1 MSTTKKQIKVAIV
14 EDEPAIA
21 HMYRLKFEAEGYKV
35 EMAEDGEVGLQLC
48 EDMQPD
54 IVLLDLMMPV
64 MDGSEMLTKM
74 RATDWGKDIKV
85 LILTNRGREEAPEE
99 LRELNIHSY
108 IVKAEMTPRQVF
120 TKVQEANFSIFGS
133 ANMRPMPGM
142 PWMLETKIAW

>member
-64 MDGSEMLTKM
+64 MDGTEMLTKM
-74 RATDWGKDIKV
+74 RATSWGKDIKV

-120 TKVQEANFSIFGS
+120 TKVQEALG
-133 ANMRPMPGM
+133 
-142 PWMLETKIAW
+142 IAIEEK

>member
-1 MSTTKKQIKVAIV
+1 MTSNKKQIKVAII

-35 EMAEDGEVGLQLC
+35 EMAEDGEVGLELC
-48 EDMQPD
+48 RDMHPD

-64 MDGSEMLTKM
+64 MDGAEMLTKM
-74 RATDWGKDIKV
+74 RATSWGKDIKV

-99 LRELNIHSY
+99 LANLNIHSY

-120 TKVQEANFSIFGS
+120 AKVQEALG
-133 ANMRPMPGM
+133 
-142 PWMLETKIAW
+142 IAVEEK

>member
-1 MSTTKKQIKVAIV
+1 MNTTKKQIKVAIV

-64 MDGSEMLTKM
+64 MDGTEMLTKM

-120 TKVQEANFSIFGS
+120 TKVQEALG
-133 ANMRPMPGM
+133 
-142 PWMLETKIAW
+142 IAVEEK

>member
-1 MSTTKKQIKVAIV
+1 MNTTKKQIKVAIV

-64 MDGSEMLTKM
+64 MDGTEMLTKM
-74 RATDWGKDIKV
+74 RSTDWGKDIKV

-99 LRELNIHSY
+99 LRELNINSY

-120 TKVQEANFSIFGS
+120 TKVQEARG
-133 ANMRPMPGM
+133 
-142 PWMLETKIAW
+142 IAVEEK

>member
-64 MDGSEMLTKM
+64 MDGTEMLTKM

-120 TKVQEANFSIFGS
+120 TKVQEALG
-133 ANMRPMPGM
+133 
-142 PWMLETKIAW
+142 IAVEEK

>member
-1 MSTTKKQIKVAIV
+1 MNTTKKQIKVAIV

-64 MDGSEMLTKM
+64 MDGTEMLTKM
-74 RATDWGKDIKV
+74 RATDWGKDIRV

-120 TKVQEANFSIFGS
+120 TKVQEALG
-133 ANMRPMPGM
+133 
-142 PWMLETKIAW
+142 IAVEEK

>member
-1 MSTTKKQIKVAIV
+1 MGTTKKQIKVAIV

-64 MDGSEMLTKM
+64 MDGTEMLTKM

-120 TKVQEANFSIFGS
+120 TKVQEALG
-133 ANMRPMPGM
+133 
-142 PWMLETKIAW
+142 IAVEEK

>member
-1 MSTTKKQIKVAIV
+1 MNTTKKQIKVAIV

-64 MDGSEMLTKM
+64 MDGTEMLTKM
-74 RATDWGKDIKV
+74 RSTDWGKDIKV

-120 TKVQEANFSIFGS
+120 TKVQEALG
-133 ANMRPMPGM
+133 
-142 PWMLETKIAW
+142 IAVEEK

>member
-1 MSTTKKQIKVAIV
+1 MTKQKNQIKVAII

-35 EMAEDGEVGLQLC
+35 EMAEDGEIGLELC
-48 EDMQPD
+48 HDMQPD

-64 MDGSEMLTKM
+64 MDGTEMLTKM
-74 RATDWGKDIKV
+74 RATSWGKDIKV

-120 TKVQEANFSIFGS
+120 TKVQEALG
-133 ANMRPMPGM
+133 
-142 PWMLETKIAW
+142 IAVEES

>member
-64 MDGSEMLTKM
+64 MDGTEMLTKM
-74 RATDWGKDIKV
+74 RSTDWGKDIKV

-120 TKVQEANFSIFGS
+120 TKVQEALG
-133 ANMRPMPGM
+133 
-142 PWMLETKIAW
+142 IAVEEK

>member
-1 MSTTKKQIKVAIV
+1 MNTTKKQIKVAIV

-64 MDGSEMLTKM
+64 MDGTEMLTKM

-120 TKVQEANFSIFGS
+120 TKVQEALG
-133 ANMRPMPGM
+133 
-142 PWMLETKIAW
+142 IAVKEK

>member
-1 MSTTKKQIKVAIV
+1 MAKQIKVAIV

-35 EMAEDGEVGLQLC
+35 EMAEDGEVGLKLC
-48 EDMQPD
+48 EDMHPD
-54 IVLLDLMMPV
+54 IVLLDIMMPV
-64 MDGSEMLTKM
+64 MDGTEMLTKM

-99 LRELNIHSY
+99 LKDLDIYSY

-120 TKVQEANFSIFGS
+120 SKVQEALG
-133 ANMRPMPGM
+133 
-142 PWMLETKIAW
+142 IAVQQ